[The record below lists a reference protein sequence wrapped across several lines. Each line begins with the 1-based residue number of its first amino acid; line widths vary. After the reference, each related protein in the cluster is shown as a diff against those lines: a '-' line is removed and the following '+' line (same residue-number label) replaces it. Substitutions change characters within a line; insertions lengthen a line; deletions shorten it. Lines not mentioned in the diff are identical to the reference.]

1 MTPRPQRGYS
11 VETGRGDAAA
21 VTWIFRGAS
30 RQRRGNEPDR
40 PRRARRNRRYLAK
53 TLHCDPMRLTKKFKG
68 DKSLT
73 KCGFKPCKQ
82 TPELLEE
89 AQCVR
94 AALADQERR
103 LASSQGRR

>member
-1 MTPRPQRGYS
+1 
-11 VETGRGDAAA
+11 
-21 VTWIFRGAS
+21 
-30 RQRRGNEPDR
+30 
-40 PRRARRNRRYLAK
+40 
-53 TLHCDPMRLTKKFKG
+53 MRLTKKFKG

>member
-1 MTPRPQRGYS
+1 
-11 VETGRGDAAA
+11 
-21 VTWIFRGAS
+21 
-30 RQRRGNEPDR
+30 
-40 PRRARRNRRYLAK
+40 
-53 TLHCDPMRLTKKFKG
+53 MRLTKKFKG

-103 LASSQGRR
+103 LASSQPLQKGKMTIEEEELAEATIRAFERGMLSCPPGTTLRQYAARAGSRRGSR